1 MNHTDKNTLIKQ
13 LSVSEQG
20 KLISFLKQWMISRED
35 ARDIVQEVFYSLI
48 VGFEDIKDL
57 EKITSWLYTT
67 ARYKAID
74 FIRKKKPTTVSELE
88 HSEQDNQ
95 SFFDWIESYGS
106 ENQIT
111 EMWKEEVYLVLDRSL
126 AQMPKEQRDA
136 FVLHEL
142 EGKPI
147 SEIADLKKVPVNTI
161 LSRKRYAVTKLKCA
175 LQSLYYELKEN

>member
-1 MNHTDKNTLIKQ
+1 MNQKEKNTLIKQ
-13 LSVSEQG
+13 LSVNEQG

-57 EKITSWLYTT
+57 EKVTSWLYTT

-74 FIRKKKPTTVSELE
+74 FIRKKKPTAVSELK
-88 HSEQDNQ
+88 HAKKDDQ
-95 SFFDWIESYGS
+95 SFFDWIESC
-106 ENQIT
+106 EQDHQIN
-111 EMWKEEVYLVLDRSL
+111 EMWKDEVYLVLNQSL

-142 EGKPI
+142 EGKSI
-147 SEIADLKKVPVNTI
+147 LEIAALKEVSVNTI

-175 LQSLYYELKEN
+175 LENLYQELKEN

>member
-1 MNHTDKNTLIKQ
+1 MNQKDKNTLIKQ
-13 LSVSEQG
+13 LSVNEQG

-57 EKITSWLYTT
+57 EKVTSWLYTT

-74 FIRKKKPTTVSELE
+74 FIRKKKPTTVSELK
-88 HSEQDNQ
+88 HADQDDH
-95 SFFDWIESYGS
+95 SFFDWIESSGH
-106 ENQIT
+106 ENQIN
-111 EMWKEEVYLVLDRSL
+111 EMWKEEVYLVMDQSL
-126 AQMPKEQRDA
+126 AQMPEEQRDA

-142 EGKPI
+142 EGKSI
-147 SEIADLKKVPVNTI
+147 SEIAVLKKVSINTI

-175 LQSLYYELKEN
+175 LENLYQELKEI